1 MLFAMSAMTGAAP
14 VPVPPPMPA
23 VMNSMSEPSIIS
35 AMRSRSSI
43 AASRPIS
50 GRAPAP
56 SPRVSAVPSCSCAA
70 RGRALQRLR
79 VGVRADELDAEKP
92 SVDHVLD
99 GVAAA
104 TSDADDLDVG
114 AACVGWSMISNM
126 VCSFLLSR
134 DAAWTV
140 VVTLTDD
147 MRVVHD

>member
-50 GRAPAP
+50 GLAPAP
-56 SPRVSAVPSCSCAA
+56 SPRVSAVPKLQLAA
-70 RGRALQRLR
+70 GGRALQRLR
-79 VGVRADELDAEKP
+79 VGVRADELDVEES
-92 SVDHVLD
+92 SVDHVLH
-99 GVAAA
+99 GIAAA

-114 AACVGWSMISNM
+114 AALQWVG
-126 VCSFLLSR
+126 R
-134 DAAWTV
+134 
-140 VVTLTDD
+140 
-147 MRVVHD
+147 